1 MDEYVEYS
9 EQGWF
14 SRIGDSIKN
23 VFGGFIMILL
33 AFPCIFWNECRSVDR
48 ALLLEQGQ
56 GAVVKGDAN
65 DPGKTK
71 DGQLVHISGKVA
83 VGDAPSDPAFALT
96 VPGAMK
102 ITRKVEVYQWVE
114 KATKKTDK
122 KAGGKKVTKTTY
134 SYEQKWSSKI
144 EDSSKFKIKKGHV
157 NVRAKMVAENKTFTA
172 SKISIGKFSLTPEQ
186 ASGLGSSKKY
196 ELKQSDLDKM
206 PANVK
211 GVAKLSDGMIYM
223 GADPSKPRN
232 GDSRITFEVAQ
243 PGDATVVGGQKGTGF
258 EPFKT
263 KKMKS
268 ALEVMVR
275 NGIMSPDKM
284 FEAAQSDNAMLTWIL
299 RIVSLIMLIGG
310 FRMIFGPLEVIADVI
325 PFIGSMVG
333 GATTLLS
340 IMLGGGLWFLTVAL
354 AWVVARPLIGILM
367 LVVAGGMIGGIFFLA
382 SKRKGAGAPAG
393 PPPGPPPM

>member
-9 EQGWF
+9 EEGWF
-14 SRIGDSIKN
+14 SRIGSSIKN
-23 VFGGFIMILL
+23 VFGGFVLILL

-48 ALLLEQGQ
+48 ALLLEQGA

-65 DPGKTK
+65 NPGKTK

-83 VGDAPSDPAFALT
+83 VGDAPSDPVFALS

-114 KATKKTDK
+114 IKKTESKK
-122 KAGGKKVTKTTY
+122 KAGGKKVKKTTY
-134 SYEQKWSSKI
+134 NYEMKWSDKI
-144 EDSSKFKIKKGHV
+144 VDSSKFKIKKGHM
-157 NVRAKMVAENKTFTA
+157 NVRTKKVAEDKTFTA
-172 SKISIGKFSLTPEQ
+172 KNITIGKFTLTPEQ
-186 ASGLGSSKKY
+186 ASGLGSLKKF
-196 ELKQSDLDKM
+196 ELTDKDLAAM
-206 PANVK
+206 PAKVK
-211 GVAKLSDGMIYM
+211 GIAKIHDGMLYM
-223 GADPSKPRN
+223 GNDPTKARN
-232 GDSRITFEVAQ
+232 GDTRITFSVAK

-258 EPFKT
+258 TSYKG

-275 NGIMSPDKM
+275 DGIMSPDKM
-284 FEAAQSDNAMLTWIL
+284 FEAAQSDNAALTWGL

-310 FRMIFGPLEVIADVI
+310 FRMVFGPLSVIADVI

-340 IMLGGGLWFLTVAL
+340 VLLGGGLWFLAVAV

-367 LVVAGGMIGGIFFLA
+367 LLLAGGMIGGLFFLA
-382 SKRKGAGAPAG
+382 SKRKGAAPAG